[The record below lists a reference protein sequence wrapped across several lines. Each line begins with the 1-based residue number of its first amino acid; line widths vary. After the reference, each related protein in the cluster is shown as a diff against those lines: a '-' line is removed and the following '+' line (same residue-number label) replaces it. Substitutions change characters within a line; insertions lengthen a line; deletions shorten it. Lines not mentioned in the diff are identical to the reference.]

1 MYYASKS
8 YSWTSHKSTCVH
20 LYIRQ
25 GLSTEMD
32 PRVSSFSNRTYHVSD
47 VSQGLADERT
57 TCLGE
62 LISPSSCS
70 LVFFFLAMLNGLQDL
85 SSQTRDQTPAA

>member
-1 MYYASKS
+1 MGCRLWGCTGSDTTEA
-8 YSWTSHKSTCVH
+8 TEQEQ
-20 LYIRQ
+20 Q

-47 VSQGLADERT
+47 ISQGLADERT
-57 TCLGE
+57 ICLGE

-70 LVFFFLAMLNGLQDL
+70 LVLSFFLAMLNGLQDL
-85 SSQTRDQTPAA
+85 SSQTSDQTPAA

>member
-1 MYYASKS
+1 
-8 YSWTSHKSTCVH
+8 
-20 LYIRQ
+20 
-25 GLSTEMD
+25 MD
-32 PRVSSFSNRTYHVSD
+32 SQVSSFSNRTYHVSD
-47 VSQGLADERT
+47 ISQGLADEHT

-70 LVFFFLAMLNGLQDL
+70 LVFFFFLAMLNGLWDL